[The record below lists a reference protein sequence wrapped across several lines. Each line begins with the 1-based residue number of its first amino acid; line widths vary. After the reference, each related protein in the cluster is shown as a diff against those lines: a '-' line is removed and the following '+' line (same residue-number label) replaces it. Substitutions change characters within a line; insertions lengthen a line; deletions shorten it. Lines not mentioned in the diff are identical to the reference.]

1 MPTAPRILVIVPTYD
16 EIGALPLI
24 LGRLRA
30 VLPDADILVMDDNSP
45 DGTGELADRLAAA
58 DSHVQVR
65 HRPGKGGLG
74 PAYLAGFTWGH
85 RKGYQYFVEMDA
97 DGSHQPEELNTLL
110 ETALDYDL
118 VLGTRW
124 MEGGS
129 VVNWPLSRRLVSRFG
144 TQYAALALR
153 VSYRDLTSGYRVLSR
168 QLVTDILA
176 ADLKTIGYG
185 FQIEIVRIAAANG
198 RRIAERPITF
208 VERVAGSSKMS
219 RKIVYEAWS
228 KTTLWGLQRIL
239 NRR

>member
-1 MPTAPRILVIVPTYD
+1 MNEPVLVIVPTFN
-16 EIGALPLI
+16 EALNI
-24 LGRLRA
+24 AEVIQRLQVA
-30 VLPDADILVMDDNSP
+30 APQVDILIVDDNSP
-45 DGTGELADRLAAA
+45 DGTGKIADGLVNERTFVL
-58 DSHVQVR
+58 

-85 RKGYQYFVEMDA
+85 QRRYQYFVEMDA
-97 DGSHQPEELNTLL
+97 DGSHQPEELNSLL
-110 ETALDYDL
+110 EAALGHDL

-124 MEGGS
+124 MQGGS
-129 VVNWPLSRRLVSRFG
+129 VVNWPLSRRFISRFG

-185 FQIEIVRIAAANG
+185 FQIEIVRVAAGNG
-198 RRIAERPITF
+198 RRITERPITF
-208 VERVAGSSKMS
+208 IERVAGSSKMS
-219 RKIVYEAWS
+219 KKIVYEAWS

-239 NRR
+239 YRR

>member
-1 MPTAPRILVIVPTYD
+1 MLVIVPTFN
-16 EIGALPLI
+16 EALNI
-24 LGRLRA
+24 AEVIQRLLVA
-30 VLPDADILVMDDNSP
+30 APQVDILIVDDNSP
-45 DGTGELADRLAAA
+45 DGTGKIADGLGNERTFVL
-58 DSHVQVR
+58 

-74 PAYLAGFTWGH
+74 PAYLAGFTWGYQ
-85 RKGYQYFVEMDA
+85 REYQYFVEMDA

-110 ETALDYDL
+110 EAALGHDL

-124 MEGGS
+124 MQGGS
-129 VVNWPLSRRLVSRFG
+129 VVNWPLSRRLISRFG

-185 FQIEIVRIAAANG
+185 FQIEIVRVAAGNG
-198 RRIAERPITF
+198 RRITERPITF
-208 VERVAGSSKMS
+208 IERVAGSSKMS
-219 RKIVYEAWS
+219 KKIVFEAWS

-239 NRR
+239 YRR

>member
-1 MPTAPRILVIVPTYD
+1 MNGAVLVIVPTFNEALNIA
-16 EIGALPLI
+16 EII
-24 LGRLRA
+24 QRLQVA
-30 VLPDADILVMDDNSP
+30 APQVDILIVDDNSP
-45 DGTGELADRLAAA
+45 DGTGEIADGLADKKTFVL
-58 DSHVQVR
+58 
-65 HRPGKGGLG
+65 HRAGKGGLG
-74 PAYLAGFTWGH
+74 PAYLAGFNWGYQ
-85 RKGYQYFVEMDA
+85 RDYQYFVEMDA
-97 DGSHQPEELNTLL
+97 DGSHQPEELADLL
-110 ETALDYDL
+110 ETALDFDL

-129 VVNWPLSRRLVSRFG
+129 VVNWPLSRRFISRFG

-185 FQIEIVRIAAANG
+185 FQIEIVRVAVANQ
-198 RRIAERPITF
+198 RRITERPITF
-208 VERVAGSSKMS
+208 IERVAGSSKMS

-239 NRR
+239 YRR

>member
-1 MPTAPRILVIVPTYD
+1 MNAAVLVIVPTYN
-16 EIGALPLI
+16 EALNI
-24 LGRLRA
+24 TEVIQRLRVA
-30 VLPDADILVMDDNSP
+30 APGVEILIVDDNSP
-45 DGTGELADRLAAA
+45 DGTGEIADGLADERTFVL
-58 DSHVQVR
+58 

-85 RKGYQYFVEMDA
+85 QRGYEYFVEMDA
-97 DGSHQPEELNTLL
+97 DGSHQPEELAGLM

-129 VVNWPLSRRLVSRFG
+129 VVNWPLSRRFVSRFG

-198 RRIAERPITF
+198 RRITERPITF

-219 RKIVYEAWS
+219 RKIVFEAWS

>member
-1 MPTAPRILVIVPTYD
+1 MNEPVLVIVPTFN
-16 EIGALPLI
+16 EALNI
-24 LGRLRA
+24 AEVIQRLQVA
-30 VLPDADILVMDDNSP
+30 APQVDILIVDDNSP
-45 DGTGELADRLAAA
+45 DGTGKIADGLVNERTFVL
-58 DSHVQVR
+58 

-85 RKGYQYFVEMDA
+85 QRRYQYFVEMDA
-97 DGSHQPEELNTLL
+97 DGSHQPEELNSLL
-110 ETALDYDL
+110 EAALGHDL

-124 MEGGS
+124 MQGGS
-129 VVNWPLSRRLVSRFG
+129 VVNWPLSRRFISRFG

-185 FQIEIVRIAAANG
+185 FQIEIVRVAAGNG
-198 RRIAERPITF
+198 RRITERPITF
-208 VERVAGSSKMS
+208 IERVAGSSKMS
-219 RKIVYEAWS
+219 KKIVFEAWS

-239 NRR
+239 YRR

>member
-1 MPTAPRILVIVPTYD
+1 MVSPSVLVIVPTYN
-16 EIGALPLI
+16 EALYI
-24 LGRLRA
+24 AEVIQRLRVA
-30 VLPDADILVMDDNSP
+30 APNVEILIVDDNSP
-45 DGTGELADRLAAA
+45 DGTGKIADGLVDERTFVL
-58 DSHVQVR
+58 

-85 RKGYQYFVEMDA
+85 QRGYQYFVEMDA
-97 DGSHQPEELNTLL
+97 DGSHQPEELNALL